1 MRQPVVN
8 LLIDYA
14 AEHPYH
20 RATIAALHD
29 ASEHAGTAA
38 ELRVVRTAAI
48 GDGEELTAPGSAVF
62 VGPGTPYDDPEAVHR
77 VIRSARERGVP
88 LVAT

>member
-1 MRQPVVN
+1 MRRVVVN

-20 RATIAALHD
+20 RASVAALQD
-29 ASEHAGTAA
+29 ASGQTGVPVEI
-38 ELRVVRTAAI
+38 RVVPTDTI
-48 GDGEELTAPGSAVF
+48 DGSDRLTDPGSAVF
-62 VGPGTPYDDPEAVHR
+62 IGPGTPYRNPDAANA
-77 VIRSARERGVP
+77 VIRSARERGAP

>member
-1 MRQPVVN
+1 MRPPVVN
-8 LLIDYA
+8 LLVDLP

-20 RATIAALHD
+20 RASLAALDD
-29 ASEHAGTAA
+29 AARQ
-38 ELRVVRTAAI
+38 LDLPVDVRVVPTDTIDSAERLTR
-48 GDGEELTAPGSAVF
+48 DGAAVF
-62 VGPGTPYDDPEAVHR
+62 IGPGTPYRKPEAADA